1 MFRRQLKASF
11 RVVVVVLISR
21 CRSGQGRWS
30 LLYKNRNVV
39 EKRDQNSDVI
49 LASADN
55 LRVEEN
61 SLSTHRRRKAS
72 RR

>member
-30 LLYKNRNVV
+30 LLYKNRIVV
-39 EKRDQNSDVI
+39 EKCDQNSDVNF
-49 LASADN
+49 S
-55 LRVEEN
+55 VG
-61 SLSTHRRRKAS
+61 
-72 RR
+72 